1 MIIIDPNGTVLKKAL
16 LEEETTEAT
25 SAPAWSPDGRTIAT
39 EVAMGD
45 AVGHLSLLD
54 AETLETK
61 RKITPSHVI
70 KNFSWL
76 SDSELG
82 VVYTTPDRLFSG
94 QIGVM
99 NIRDGKVKPVTNDT
113 NFYSSYAMSS
123 NAAANQMLAIQ
134 LELPGEIDVTTPEEL
149 FSHQQKFTK
158 LLDLRY
164 ANNIFWSEP
173 DTIVLTDQNGRV
185 SFVNPTTGTRT
196 DVGLSGFVFG
206 ACLAGKS
213 LVFGRL
219 NNSGMAEL
227 WRSERDGSNPQ
238 KILDEP
244 VFVGTCSKDGK
255 WVYFSTRREKLQTG
269 NLKRA
274 STATWK
280 VEDLG
285 VQANSFTLSSDGSR
299 LAIPRLTGS
308 STANYQ
314 QKINIVD
321 TSTLK
326 VIREIPIGLSG
337 TGALHFAPDNSTLIY
352 NRQDARA
359 DNFYRIPPDK
369 NQAEQITHFP
379 DRQLASFD
387 YSPDGK
393 RIALLR
399 GREIR
404 DMVLISDETK

>member
-1 MIIIDPNGTVLKKAL
+1 M
-16 LEEETTEAT
+16 
-25 SAPAWSPDGRTIAT
+25 S
-39 EVAMGD
+39 
-45 AVGHLSLLD
+45 
-54 AETLETK
+54 
-61 RKITPSHVI
+61 
-70 KNFSWL
+70 
-76 SDSELG
+76 
-82 VVYTTPDRLFSG
+82 
-94 QIGVM
+94 
-99 NIRDGKVKPVTNDT
+99 IRDGQVKPVTNDT

-158 LLDLRY
+158 VLDLRY

-185 SFVNPTTGTRT
+185 SFVNPNTGAKT

-206 ACLAGKS
+206 ACLAGRS
-213 LVFGRL
+213 LVFGKL
-219 NNSGMAEL
+219 NDSGIAEL

-238 KILDEP
+238 KISDEP

-269 NLKRA
+269 TLRRA
-274 STATWK
+274 STDTWK
-280 VEDLG
+280 VQDLG
-285 VQANSFTLSSDGSR
+285 VQANGFALSGDGSR

-326 VIREIPIGLSG
+326 VIREIAIGLSG
-337 TGALHFAPDNSTLIY
+337 TGALHFAPDNATLIY
-352 NRQDARA
+352 NRQDAKA
-359 DNFYRIPPDK
+359 DNFYRIPRDK
-369 NQAEQITHFP
+369 NQPEQITHFP
-379 DRQLASFD
+379 DRELASFD